1 MAPLSIQGIN
11 CVVTSCQDH
20 PFGSFQ
26 FPFGNIL
33 LFVFIVLPLS
43 LSLFPS
49 VCLAALRVSSFII
62 ITITITLK

>member
-1 MAPLSIQGIN
+1 MAPLSIQGMN

-33 LFVFIVLPLS
+33 VFVFIVLPLS
-43 LSLFPS
+43 LSPS
-49 VCLAALRVSSFII
+49 VCLNALRVSSFII
-62 ITITITLK
+62 ITWHIKVKVN